1 MKNHII
7 TLTMLGIAVNASLQA
22 YEFTVLNH
30 TNKARKV
37 KIQLVGVNEPVE
49 DLGIA
54 QAGGGKVS
62 KKFEGGFFGV
72 RYVAC
77 LGRLEVENGKD
88 MERLPVFEV
97 SPILLSNLLSAQDN
111 PSVINNLLTTHKN
124 DLDFRVYATDGG
136 LGLCFDRRI
145 VVLQGRGN
153 DGKVYL
159 VAVTTTV

>member
-7 TLTMLGIAVNASLQA
+7 TLTMLGVAVSVSLQA

-30 TNKARKV
+30 TNQARRV
-37 KIQLVGVNEPVE
+37 KMQLVGVDEPVE

-54 QAGGGKVS
+54 KAGGGKLS

-77 LGRLEVENGKD
+77 LGRLEVENGKNMD
-88 MERLPVFEV
+88 RLPIFEV

-124 DLDFRVYATDGG
+124 DLDFRVYATDSSN
-136 LGLCFDRRI
+136 GLCFDRRI
-145 VVLQGRGN
+145 VILQMRGN
-153 DGKVYL
+153 DGILKL
-159 VAVTTTV
+159 IAVTTTV